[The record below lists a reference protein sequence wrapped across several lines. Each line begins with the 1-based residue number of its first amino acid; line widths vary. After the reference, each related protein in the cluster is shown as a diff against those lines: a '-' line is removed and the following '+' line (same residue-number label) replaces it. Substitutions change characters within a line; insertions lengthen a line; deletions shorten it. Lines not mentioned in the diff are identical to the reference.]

1 MKVTYFMCLFSVPW
15 WYSRWLLLILS
26 LLLVNINSTQAEVK
40 MDLKELKQKLSPKE
54 YEIMCNEGT
63 EPAFQNEYWNHKE
76 PGIYV
81 DKITGEPLFSSLDKY
96 DSGTGWPSLTKP
108 ISDNQLKLTTDFKL
122 IYPRTEVKSASSG
135 AHLGHVFD
143 DGPRERGGKRYC
155 MNSASLKFI
164 HKNDLEKTGY
174 GRFLKSFE

>member
-1 MKVTYFMCLFSVPW
+1 MKAIYFIFLFSAPW
-15 WYSRWLLLILS
+15 LYFRWPLLILS
-26 LLLVNINSTQAEVK
+26 LLLANNNFSYAEVK

-54 YEIMCNEGT
+54 FEIMCNEGT

-81 DKITGEPLFSSLDKY
+81 DKITGEALFSSLDKY
-96 DSGTGWPSLTKP
+96 DSGTGWPSFTKP

-122 IYPRTEVKSASSG
+122 IYPRTEVKSSSSG

-143 DGPRERGGKRYC
+143 DGPSDRGGKRYC

-164 HKNDLEKTGY
+164 HKNDLDKSGY
-174 GRFLKSFE
+174 GRFKSMFE